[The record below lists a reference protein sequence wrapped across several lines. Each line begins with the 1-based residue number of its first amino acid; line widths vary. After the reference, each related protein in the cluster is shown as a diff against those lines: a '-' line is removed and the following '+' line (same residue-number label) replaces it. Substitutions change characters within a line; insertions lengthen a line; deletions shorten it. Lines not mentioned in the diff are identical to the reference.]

1 MNINLVPDLG
11 LIAAPVTTVLG
22 NLVSLMTQKAQGGAD
37 SIIEYSAPARIEP
50 KCIIDGSLAQFD
62 EIHGIAR
69 SVNTLVA
76 AYYLQAL
83 GRKINTES
91 AILLRNIDDL
101 KPNRNLQSAIGQF
114 AEQSVNEYYGDR
126 KSLETRG
133 REITGNLLG
142 IAAEA
147 LALPNPDRP
156 GSYTGLVTYET
167 MAVEGTDGKT
177 VQRINEKEVKQRA
190 AQAAKNTG
198 TVKSASSDLLDAPNL
213 AVGKIFDVTA
223 RFGDNTVTL
232 PVTVCL
238 NTVLS
243 TPNNLV
249 DIYSIGA
256 GRQTNT
262 DRWRLVEA
270 GELRFWGDFVFK
282 NDLIDEHKRAAIR
295 DNTGTYMDNR
305 ERDAKNR
312 MSALLTGKMSIGTA
326 SNICIINSRTMRKL
340 EPAMGGKI
348 EVPSVRK
355 ALFDRTYLSIL
366 VEVNTDWKEVTIY
379 HRGMADGK
387 TLPIGEFVRAKSK
400 PGSDVSDLVNMFL
413 AGKQLSL

>member
-22 NLVSLMTQKAQGGAD
+22 NLVSLMTQKAHGGAD

-62 EIHGIAR
+62 DIFGIAR

-114 AEQSVNEYYGDR
+114 AEQSVNEYYGDK
-126 KSLETRG
+126 KSLEVRG
-133 REITGNLLG
+133 REVTGNLLG
-142 IAAEA
+142 IASEA
-147 LALPNPDRP
+147 LALPDPNRP
-156 GSYTGLVTYET
+156 ASYTGLVTFET
-167 MAVEGTDGKT
+167 MATEGTDGKT
-177 VQRINEKEVKQRA
+177 VQRLNEKEVKQRA
-190 AQAAKNTG
+190 AQAAQG
-198 TVKSASSDLLDAPNL
+198 TVKVTNDSLLDAPNL

-223 RFGDNTVTL
+223 SFGGNTVTL

-262 DRWRLVEA
+262 DRWRLVQA

-295 DNTGTYMDNR
+295 DTSGTYMENR

-355 ALFDRTYLSIL
+355 ALFERTYLSIL

-387 TLPIGEFVRAKSK
+387 TMPIGEFVRAKSK